1 MDGAMVERARRG
13 GRTER
18 FRPVQA
24 PAERRDA
31 GRVIALT
38 ASSTIFT
45 KNKAENEKL
54 GYEGEVAT

>member
-24 PAERRDA
+24 PAERRDTW
-31 GRVIALT
+31 RVIELT
-38 ASSTIFT
+38 ASSMILT

-54 GYEGEVAT
+54 GYKGEVAT